1 MELWMGGGVKNN
13 SHGVCC
19 FPSWVIYNSLA
30 KSSYFGDLVSFASF
44 VMPLPALTMF
54 PVFLLSQLLTLST
67 YLIKERV
74 YSVVIILASFRQWTF
89 KRSKKKS
96 MWTLWNSL
104 TNLLMTMTSSP
115 APNFN
120 FMVKYENRGNQVPLG
135 SSQIS
140 PNSFSANSRD
150 RFHLWPN

>member
-1 MELWMGGGVKNN
+1 MKNN
-13 SHGVCC
+13 SCRVCC
-19 FPSWVIYNSLA
+19 LLSWVIYNSLA
-30 KSSYFGDLVSFASF
+30 KSSCFGDLVSFASF

-67 YLIKERV
+67 YLLIKERV
-74 YSVVIILASFRQWTF
+74 YSVVIILRSFRQWTF

-115 APNFN
+115 DPNFN

-140 PNSFSANSRD
+140 PKSFSANSRD